1 MRRCNKHDDVKLS
14 RLYLPQTSDGN
25 SGVTGAGRCAPGDTI
40 RGGDTLMKVL
50 NIFGDKFIK
59 KEILDKR
66 SPGVS
71 GDSGL

>member
-1 MRRCNKHDDVKLS
+1 MTMLNYRGSIFHRHQMGTVASLGLAGAP
-14 RLYLPQTSDGN
+14 RVTP
-25 SGVTGAGRCAPGDTI
+25 SG
-40 RGGDTLMKVL
+40 GGDTLMKVL